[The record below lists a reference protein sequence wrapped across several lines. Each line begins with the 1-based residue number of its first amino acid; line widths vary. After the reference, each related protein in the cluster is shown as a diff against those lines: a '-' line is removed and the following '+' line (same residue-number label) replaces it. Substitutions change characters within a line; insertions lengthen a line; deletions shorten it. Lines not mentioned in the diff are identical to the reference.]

1 MASEEDKAL
10 EDLLDYQLKDQRE
23 SLSAIEEA
31 LASDPS
37 NPDLLSVHEELVGA
51 IKDAE
56 EGLFQLKRAR
66 LLQEAD
72 IVLHGLNNNAAAVKP
87 EYTDPANEL
96 ELEPERKD
104 LDDGSKCRFRH
115 TDGRWYNGRIIGF
128 EGSDYAKISFLT
140 PTSESMMMCKFFM
153 QGRCRFGS
161 SCRLSHGV
169 DVPISSLKNYEETE
183 WKQSMVGSKIW
194 AVSGSKYDVWRVG
207 ELESWDDKLQLGGV
221 VFRDDGSSAKLGSD
235 AMVLSK
241 YADDDGEEEDEEEEE
256 EDGSGSGSE
265 EESVSSDYDEEFPQG
280 IGILGTTDQRRGGVQ
295 NETAIFAKWEN
306 HTRGIASKLMAS
318 MGYRE
323 GMGLGVSGQ
332 GRLDPIVAKVLPPKR
347 SLDHALEH
355 IKNGEAKSEKPK
367 KKRSRGGRR
376 KREKKFAEAARAA
389 KLEEESDLFSFI
401 NNHERANGRESVK
414 KRQNIG
420 PVDRKA
426 LVAYEDEVKDLKFQ
440 VKKLEEMVKRNK
452 RDQSFSD
459 AATRRLKEV
468 QKALASTLAAQA
480 SASNAVESKEKEKKW
495 LKF

>member
-1 MASEEDKAL
+1 M
-10 EDLLDYQLKDQRE
+10 
-23 SLSAIEEA
+23 
-31 LASDPS
+31 
-37 NPDLLSVHEELVGA
+37 
-51 IKDAE
+51 
-56 EGLFQLKRAR
+56 
-66 LLQEAD
+66 
-72 IVLHGLNNNAAAVKP
+72 
-87 EYTDPANEL
+87 
-96 ELEPERKD
+96 
-104 LDDGSKCRFRH
+104 
-115 TDGRWYNGRIIGF
+115 
-128 EGSDYAKISFLT
+128 
-140 PTSESMMMCKFFM
+140 
-153 QGRCRFGS
+153 
-161 SCRLSHGV
+161 
-169 DVPISSLKNYEETE
+169 PISSLKNYEETE

-194 AVSGSKYDVWRVG
+194 AVSGSKYDIWRVG

-235 AMVLSK
+235 AIVLSE
-241 YADDDGEEEDEEEEE
+241 YAHMTDDDDGEEESEEEE
-256 EDGSGSGSE
+256 EDGSASGS

-280 IGILGTTDQRRGGVQ
+280 IGILGSTDQRGGVQ
-295 NETAIFAKWEN
+295 TDTAIFAKWEN
-306 HTRGIASKLMAS
+306 HTRGIASKLMAN

-355 IKNGEAKSEKPK
+355 IKNGEAKSEKQK
-367 KKRSRGGRR
+367 KKRSRGGKR

-389 KLEEESDLFSFI
+389 KQEEESDLFSFI
-401 NNHERANGRESVK
+401 NNHEKVNGRETVK

-440 VKKLEEMVKRNK
+440 VKKLEEMVNRNK
-452 RDQSFSD
+452 RDQIFSD

-468 QKALASTLAAQA
+468 KKALASTLAAQA

>member
-10 EDLLDYQLKDQRE
+10 EDLLEYQLKDQRE

-72 IVLHGLNNNAAAVKP
+72 IVLRGLNNAAGVKP
-87 EYTDPANEL
+87 EHTHPPNG
-96 ELEPERKD
+96 LEPERKD
-104 LDDGSKCRFRH
+104 SDGSKCRFRH
-115 TDGRWYNGRIIGF
+115 SDGRWYNGRIIGF
-128 EGSDYAKISFLT
+128 EGSDSAKISFLT

-153 QGRCRFGS
+153 QQRCRFGS

-169 DVPISSLKNYEETE
+169 DVPISSLKNYEQTE

-194 AVSGSKYDVWRVG
+194 AVSGSKYDMWRVG
-207 ELESWDDKLQLGGV
+207 ELESWDDTLQLGGV
-221 VFRDDGSSAKLGSD
+221 VFRDDGSSAKLGS
-235 AMVLSK
+235 
-241 YADDDGEEEDEEEEE
+241 
-256 EDGSGSGSE
+256 

-280 IGILGTTDQRRGGVQ
+280 IGILGSTDQRRGVQ

-306 HTRGIASKLMAS
+306 HTRGIASKLMAN

-355 IKNGEAKSEKPK
+355 IKNGEAKGEKQK

-389 KLEEESDLFSFI
+389 KQEEESDLFSFI
-401 NNHERANGRESVK
+401 NNHEKRNGRETVK

-452 RDQSFSD
+452 KDQIVSD
-459 AATRRLKEV
+459 AATRKLKQV

>member
-37 NPDLLSVHEELVGA
+37 NPELLSVHEELVGA

-72 IVLHGLNNNAAAVKP
+72 IVLHGLNNAAA
-87 EYTDPANEL
+87 
-96 ELEPERKD
+96 D
-104 LDDGSKCRFRH
+104 LDDESKCRFRH

-128 EGSDYAKISFLT
+128 EGSDSAKISFLT

-161 SCRLSHGV
+161 SCRSSHGV
-169 DVPISSLKNYEETE
+169 DVPISSLKNYEQTE

-194 AVSGSKYDVWRVG
+194 AVSGSKYEIWRVG

-221 VFRDDGSSAKLGSD
+221 VFRDDGSSAKL
-235 AMVLSK
+235 
-241 YADDDGEEEDEEEEE
+241 ADDDGEDEEEEEEEE
-256 EDGSGSGSE
+256 EDGSDSGSE
-265 EESVSSDYDEEFPQG
+265 EESVSSDYDEEFTQG

-306 HTRGIASKLMAS
+306 HTRGIASKLMAN

-323 GMGLGVSGQ
+323 GMGLGISGQ

-367 KKRSRGGRR
+367 KKRSRGGKR

-389 KLEEESDLFSFI
+389 KQEEESDLFSFI
-401 NNHERANGRESVK
+401 NNQERVNGSGETAK
-414 KRQNIG
+414 KRQHVG

-426 LVAYEDEVKDLKFQ
+426 LVAYEDEVKDLKIQ

-452 RDQSFSD
+452 RDQIFSD